1 MHTSNAKWIQQAVFI
16 YYMCI
21 YEVVNLRWN
30 TNQGWAGRRVKGVSA
45 HNHSTYT
52 CNQRKHYNEKYE
64 AQKMF
69 PIHFNSKWRRWKFAD
84 LWVGNW

>member
-52 CNQRKHYNEKYE
+52 CSQWKHYNEKYE
-64 AQKMF
+64 AQKNVSNTF
-69 PIHFNSKWRRWKFAD
+69 
-84 LWVGNW
+84 